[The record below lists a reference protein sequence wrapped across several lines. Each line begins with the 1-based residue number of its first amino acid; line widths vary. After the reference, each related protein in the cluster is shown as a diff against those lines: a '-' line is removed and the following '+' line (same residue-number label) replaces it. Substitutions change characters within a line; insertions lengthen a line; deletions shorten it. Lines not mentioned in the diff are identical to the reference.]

1 MSKPDFRATG
11 FFQMTTDSHPESGG
25 GFWLRRLSPRPFSVS
40 RFPRAFRFS
49 TKARFFALSLLN
61 RHLRKF
67 LFLLAVFS
75 VSWGISAAAN
85 AQRSALCEGQATE
98 NLKKDCAELE
108 ALYDAAGG
116 SSWKTRTNWK
126 QSNNLN
132 TWHGVTVT
140 SGRVTDLSLSNNGL
154 SGTIPDLSDLTAL
167 EWLDLSDN
175 GLSGTIPD
183 LSGLTALEYM
193 LLSDNSLTGRIV
205 ASHFPPDNLISL
217 FLYNNML
224 SGTIPDLS
232 ALTSLQQLY
241 LYSNML
247 SGTIPDMSALTA
259 LQLLKLQENS
269 LSGPI
274 PDLSDLTALQYL
286 ELYDNNLNGQ
296 INASDFPPGLQ
307 TLYLQGNRLNGP
319 IPNLNSLT
327 ALLTLQ
333 LDENRLSGTINISHF
348 PTSLRQLHLN
358 SNRLSG
364 TIPDLS
370 LASLQLLDLGRNGLS
385 GTIPNLSPTSMRI
398 LKLQENRLSGTI
410 NILHFPTSLRQLHLN
425 SNRLSGTIPDLSN
438 RFYYM
443 QILYLQE
450 NRLSG
455 TINIL
460 HFPTG
465 LWGLTLGQNSLSGEI
480 PDLSSRLTYL
490 TWLYL
495 NDNSLSGEIPD
506 MSGLTYLRWLYLNDN
521 SLSGEI
527 PDLSGLTTITRLAY
541 WGNPDL
547 SFANVTL
554 ATGKDTVIDR
564 TALRSLYDATGG
576 ADWNDS
582 TNWLSSAP
590 LGEWY
595 GVATDDTSGRV
606 TALDLSG
613 NGLTG
618 DISNSLEVLDSLT
631 TLNLS
636 DNENLAGELAV
647 RLKDVSGL
655 SNLDIECTDVE
666 TPSASNFQNWLSA
679 LSSFLKGCP
688 GSPAVVPGIQSLT
701 VSWAAATGAGSYK
714 VQWKS
719 GSQDWD
725 ETARQNTVS
734 GGSATTSKITG
745 LAGGTEYTVRVI
757 ATKKTGEDYRT
768 PSEEVKGTP
777 ESPPSPP
784 PPPPPPAPEPSKPVS
799 PDGSVLITE
808 TDDGFAFTPVDVGGS
823 VIWGTK
829 TVEFTVAGN
838 DGLSPNPTI
847 ILSRTALS
855 AVADAGGNVTFDIS
869 ADLSGDPPSG
879 FRLGGLVADIGL
891 GVDDA
896 RDTVGVCLPADAEA
910 EGPVVHLY
918 DGESGRWEPLAE
930 QETAVLNGVRSVCG
944 KTYAFPRFGLFVAV
958 PPVTAAAG
966 GGGGG
971 CAVAGTGSGSAIP
984 PADLLSAAL
993 LLLAAA
999 VSRFRGTAPVPDAF
1013 ASPKRIRPYSRAVT
1027 RKFQTSLTSL

>member
-1 MSKPDFRATG
+1 M
-11 FFQMTTDSHPESGG
+11 
-25 GFWLRRLSPRPFSVS
+25 
-40 RFPRAFRFS
+40 
-49 TKARFFALSLLN
+49 
-61 RHLRKF
+61 
-67 LFLLAVFS
+67 
-75 VSWGISAAAN
+75 SWGISVAAS
-85 AQRSALCEGQATE
+85 AQTDFTQCESKTGD
-98 NLKKDCAELE
+98 LKKDCE
-108 ALYDAAGG
+108 ALESLYNATGG
-116 SSWKTRTNWK
+116 ANWK
-126 QSNNLN
+126 NTTGTWNSSSNIN

-183 LSGLTALEYM
+183 LSALTALEYM

-217 FLYNNML
+217 FLYNNRI

-232 ALTSLQQLY
+232 ALTSLKQLY
-241 LYSNML
+241 LYNNRL
-247 SGTIPDMSALTA
+247 SGPIPDLSALTA

-274 PDLSDLTALQYL
+274 PDLSALTALQYL
-286 ELYDNNLNGQ
+286 ELYDNSLNGQ

-307 TLYLQGNRLNGP
+307 TLYLQGNRLSGP
-319 IPNLNSLT
+319 IPDLNSLT

-333 LDENRLSGTINISHF
+333 LDENRLNGTINISHF
-348 PTSLRQLHLN
+348 PTSLRSLYLN
-358 SNRLSG
+358 GNRISG

-370 LASLQLLDLGRNGLS
+370 LASLQLLGLGRNGLS
-385 GTIPNLSPTSMRI
+385 GTIPNLSSTSMRI
-398 LKLQENRLSGTI
+398 LYLQENRLSGTI

-425 SNRLSGTIPDLSN
+425 SNRISGTIPDLSN

-460 HFPTG
+460 HLPLF

-480 PDLSSRLTYL
+480 PDLSGLTYLRWLYLNGNSLSGEIPDLSALTNL

-506 MSGLTYLRWLYLNDN
+506 
-521 SLSGEI
+521 LSA
-527 PDLSGLTTITRLAY
+527 LATITRLAY

-576 ADWNDS
+576 AADWKDS
-582 TNWLSSAP
+582 TKWLSSAP

-618 DISNSLEVLDSLT
+618 NVSNSLEVLDGLT

-666 TPSASNFQNWLSA
+666 TPSASDFQNWLSA

-719 GSQDWD
+719 GSQNWD
-725 ETARQNTVS
+725 GTARQNTVS

-777 ESPPSPP
+777 ESPPAPP
-784 PPPPPPAPEPSKPVS
+784 PPPPPPAPEPSKPLS

-808 TDDGFAFTPVDVGGS
+808 TDDGFAFTPVGGGGI

-829 TVEFTVAGN
+829 TVEFTVTGN

-855 AVADAGGNVTFDIS
+855 AVADAAGNVTFDIS

-896 RDTVGVCLPADAEA
+896 GDTVGVCLPADAEA

-918 DGESGRWEPLAE
+918 DEESGRWEPLAE

-944 KTYAFPRFGLFVAV
+944 RTYAFARFGLFVAV
-958 PPVTAAAG
+958 ADTLPAVG

-971 CAVAGTGSGSAIP
+971 CAVAGAGSGSAIP
-984 PADLLSAAL
+984 PADLFLAAFL
-993 LLLAAA
+993 LLGAA
-999 VSRFRGTAPVPDAF
+999 VSRFRGTAPGPDAF
-1013 ASPKRIRPYSRAVT
+1013 AFPRGIRPYSRSVT
-1027 RKFQTSLTSL
+1027 GKLPTSLTALELSWLFRTCRFDLLKLLHNHLDSLRETPVSLEIPKTGPGT